1 MSNPT
6 TIRLLSGPVVREE
19 DRGATARRT
28 GEPSAATR
36 ALRFLGTGFEVSE
49 VDREVV
55 ECVELG
61 AIHQG

>member
-19 DRGATARRT
+19 YRGATARRT

-55 ECVELG
+55 EWVELG